1 MDIDNISA
9 KQKEHQHDDPQV
21 LFEIGQKYAA
31 LKSMHR
37 AIGWY
42 KLAAA
47 KHHTEAQI
55 SIGDY
60 YKTKNNPKLATEWYT
75 MAYNNGNREAA
86 YKLGLVCKQNK
97 DINAMEWFL
106 KAYTSGEGK
115 AAFQIGK
122 MYQAG
127 ELDISR
133 DYIQAMEW
141 YLKGDQAGDDSST
154 KHIGDMYNLGLG
166 VGSQVPVAVVW
177 YKKAYRRGNVDAAFE
192 IGQLY
197 YDDVMH
203 DSHTEKEALKWFY
216 RAAISGHQEASDRLD
231 DLRDEGYALGSKSQ
245 GTSHRKTA
253 IFMIVYLILLVNQP
267 KL

>member
-1 MDIDNISA
+1 
-9 KQKEHQHDDPQV
+9 
-21 LFEIGQKYAA
+21 
-31 LKSMHR
+31 MHK

-47 KHHTEAQI
+47 KDHTEAQI

-60 YKTKNNPKLATEWYT
+60 YKAKNNPKLAKEWYT
-75 MAYNNGNREAA
+75 MAYNKSSGEAA

-97 DINAMEWFL
+97 DKNAKDKNAMEWFL
-106 KAYTSGEGK
+106 KAYDGGEGK

-122 MYQAG
+122 MYQTG
-127 ELDISR
+127 ELGISR
-133 DYIQAMEW
+133 NYNQAMEW

-154 KHIGDMYNLGLG
+154 KHIGDMYNAGLG
-166 VGSQVPVAVVW
+166 VRPQVQVAVGW
-177 YKKAYRRGNVDAAFE
+177 YKKAYKRGNVDAAFE

-203 DSHTEKEALKWFY
+203 DPHTEKEALKWFY

-245 GTSHRKTA
+245 GRSHKKTV
-253 IFMIVYLILLVNQP
+253 IFMIVYLILLFVNQP
-267 KL
+267 PL